1 MEQQMIWTDRNIDRR
16 VDFSKVMRV
25 TGLDP
30 ARFMSCRNAI
40 AHELT
45 LMACG
50 YGSDTAI

>member
-1 MEQQMIWTDRNIDRR
+1 MIWTDRNIDRR